1 MSKPG
6 HFAPAPTSP
15 YGPSATPRKV
25 DVRPEIRRPW
35 SPNQID
41 RTFNS
46 AYIAARIFQKTS
58 TPACDSP
65 SIRREI
71 IDILMKPSGI
81 DKSTLDEIIR
91 RVVEVA
97 RPEKIILFGS
107 AARGEMNRHSD
118 VDLLIIKDGAD
129 AIELMGEIY
138 MNLDGVGAAVDSVV
152 VTPTDVEHYKDSH
165 SVIIKPALQEGRVVY
180 ESS

>member
-1 MSKPG
+1 MAKPG
-6 HFAPAPTSP
+6 HFASSSTHPIGAL
-15 YGPSATPRKV
+15 AAPRKV
-25 DVRPEIRRPW
+25 DDRPGTRRPL

-46 AYIAARIFQKTS
+46 AYISARILRSTS
-58 TPACDSP
+58 RLACFLP
-65 SIRREI
+65 TVRRKG
-71 IDILMKPSGI
+71 IDLLMKTTGI
-81 DKSTLDEIIR
+81 DQSTLDEIIR
-91 RVVEVA
+91 RVVDVA

-129 AIELMGEIY
+129 ALELMGEIY
-138 MNLDGVGAAVDSVV
+138 MNLDGVGAAVDAVV
-152 VTPTDVEHYKDSH
+152 VTPDDIERYRDSH
-165 SVIIKPALQEGRVVY
+165 AVIIKPALQEGRVVY